1 MMNLILSG
9 LVGMLLA
16 STVVYKRRCNMYKKS
31 YEQAMVLANQSIAD
45 AKTAMDSTKTAIEGY
60 ELMKHKYESLK
71 AEHAIIFNN
80 LEEDPMC
87 LVKTKDAFN
96 DVCNALFEDDI
107 TINKCG
113 NNNSAF
119 VTAVSANLVYD
130 STSANYY
137 NVEDKEITISM
148 FDDMK
153 NEQGLYLYE
162 HLNNKFGVKLDSSD
176 IRTRF
181 IFTVLHEL
189 GHYVDYSNKE
199 VSGEIESY
207 EQQDK
212 ERRLALDEIEDIREA
227 WKAYRELPAE
237 AFADKFAVD
246 FMIKHF
252 PELV

>member
-1 MMNLILSG
+1 MMNLILCG
-9 LVGMLLA
+9 LVGILLA
-16 STVVYKRRCNMYKKS
+16 TTVVYRVKYRIVKKA
-31 YEQAMVLANQSIAD
+31 YEKVMELTKQATENAELAMQGY
-45 AKTAMDSTKTAIEGY
+45 AM
-60 ELMKHKYESLK
+60 MKHERDNIKEEY
-71 AEHAIIFNN
+71 AVIFDN

-199 VSGEIESY
+199 VSGEFESY